1 MAKTIEIDTEGY
13 SVVFKLSPEGT
24 TFRMGIV
31 DAGRMARAV
40 LKACASRQR
49 IVELFPSTHR
59 RASVTLNRRRIVE
72 IGGGREASSCVEVTP
87 GAAVAVPHRG
97 LRRGELENGRS
108 RNSRRKRTVGSP
120 WWVYTDTYDQSA
132 RPRG

>member
-1 MAKTIEIDTEGY
+1 MEWLILIGILAVVSGGLGGWVALQKRRDVAEG
-13 SVVFKLSPEGT
+13 LTLG
-24 TFRMGIV
+24 
-31 DAGRMARAV
+31 
-40 LKACASRQR
+40 ASRQR